1 MVFDASSVSCPL
13 IRLRLAYSLGKLGDA
28 CDACDACSARLGLGY
43 TASPACDAPSLQLTL
58 MRVMRVGLASLAC
71 DAPTLELLPSLELM
85 PRSELLPRLRVMR
98 LPYSLELPLM
108 RLRLGFA

>member
-1 MVFDASSVSCPL
+1 
-13 IRLRLAYSLGKLGDA
+13 
-28 CDACDACSARLGLGY
+28 
-43 TASPACDAPSLQLTL
+43 

-85 PRSELLPRLRVMR
+85 PRLELLPRLRVMR